1 MVLLVFISI
10 CISLASWHLPELFL
24 LLQLLSQ
31 EKSASL
37 YPLRGLKPLRLLM
50 LVVWV
55 FHTPPISQ
63 VLNCRTLFLFY
74 GKFFHRFPS
83 FPLLPHPTTESLHD
97 KEDTKPRKVM
107 ASKEMLENL
116 SPTNKHYESGI
127 VPRVM
132 RIYWL
137 SSLGKKKNI
146 WLCRIFTIEFFSFF
160 LSSSERNLQRK
171 GKTGISSSLWT
182 LERKEKNS
190 FNLTIPG

>member
-1 MVLLVFISI
+1 M
-10 CISLASWHLPELFL
+10 
-24 LLQLLSQ
+24 
-31 EKSASL
+31 
-37 YPLRGLKPLRLLM
+37 
-50 LVVWV
+50 VWV

-74 GKFFHRFPS
+74 GKFFHRFSKPQLL
-83 FPLLPHPTTESLHD
+83 FLPHTTESLHD

-146 WLCRIFTIEFFSFF
+146 YGSAESLPLSSFLFF
-160 LSSSERNLQRK
+160 SSSERNLQRK

-182 LERKEKNS
+182 LERKEKTAS
-190 FNLTIPG
+190 T

>member
-1 MVLLVFISI
+1 M
-10 CISLASWHLPELFL
+10 
-24 LLQLLSQ
+24 
-31 EKSASL
+31 
-37 YPLRGLKPLRLLM
+37 
-50 LVVWV
+50 VWV

-83 FPLLPHPTTESLHD
+83 FPNPSSPSSLRVFAWQRRYKAKKSYGLQRNARKPLPHQQTLW
-97 KEDTKPRKVM
+97 
-107 ASKEMLENL
+107 
-116 SPTNKHYESGI
+116 ESGI

-160 LSSSERNLQRK
+160 WAAAKETCN
-171 GKTGISSSLWT
+171 
-182 LERKEKNS
+182 EKEKPEFLPVYGRLKEKKKQLQLDNPWVNKFAS
-190 FNLTIPG
+190 GFLPYHPIPYYPKRMSNGCIFIASACIGG

>member
-1 MVLLVFISI
+1 M
-10 CISLASWHLPELFL
+10 
-24 LLQLLSQ
+24 
-31 EKSASL
+31 
-37 YPLRGLKPLRLLM
+37 
-50 LVVWV
+50 VWV

-83 FPLLPHPTTESLHD
+83 FPNPSSPSSLRPQTTESLHD

-137 SSLGKKKNI
+137 SSLGKKKI
-146 WLCRIFTIEFFSFF
+146 SGSAESLPLSSFLF
-160 LSSSERNLQRK
+160 LLSSSERNLQRK

-182 LERKEKNS
+182 LERKEKTAS
-190 FNLTIPG
+190 TWQSLGKQVCLWLPTIPSDPIPYYPKRMSNGCIFIASACIGG

>member
-1 MVLLVFISI
+1 M
-10 CISLASWHLPELFL
+10 
-24 LLQLLSQ
+24 
-31 EKSASL
+31 
-37 YPLRGLKPLRLLM
+37 
-50 LVVWV
+50 VWV

-63 VLNCRTLFLFY
+63 VLNCITLFLFY

-160 LSSSERNLQRK
+160 WAAAKETCN
-171 GKTGISSSLWT
+171 
-182 LERKEKNS
+182 EKEKPEFLPVYGRLKEKKKQLQLDNPWVNKFAS
-190 FNLTIPG
+190 GFLPYHPIPYYPKRMSNGCIFIASACIGG

>member
-1 MVLLVFISI
+1 M
-10 CISLASWHLPELFL
+10 
-24 LLQLLSQ
+24 
-31 EKSASL
+31 
-37 YPLRGLKPLRLLM
+37 
-50 LVVWV
+50 VWV

-83 FPLLPHPTTESLHD
+83 FPNPSSPSSLRPQTTESLHD

-116 SPTNKHYESGI
+116 SPTNKDYDSGI